1 MVEGILTGLAI
12 VAALSSA
19 WLWVQASL
27 VPTPPPAGD
36 VYKGGGPFM
45 DALKKQSKLNADAA
59 MCAAGAAALQS
70 VALLAHMFGR

>member
-1 MVEGILTGLAI
+1 LVEGIFTGLAI

-27 VPTPPPAGD
+27 VPIPPVNWDGEGSF
-36 VYKGGGPFM
+36 Y
-45 DALKKQSKLNADAA
+45 DALKRQSKLNAHAA

>member
-1 MVEGILTGLAI
+1 MIEGIFTGLAI

-19 WLWVQASL
+19 WLWVQASI
-27 VPTPPPAGD
+27 VPTPTPASDGF
-36 VYKGGGPFM
+36 KSGGPFT

-59 MCAAGAAALQS
+59 RCAAGAAALQS

>member
-1 MVEGILTGLAI
+1 MVEGIFTGLAI

-27 VPTPPPAGD
+27 VSIPPFTRDNSRGE
-36 VYKGGGPFM
+36 GPFT